1 MRMGQFGHELRRE
14 RESRGI
20 ALVIIT
26 GITKISERH
35 LVALEEE
42 RFDVLPGG
50 VLSKGIVRGY
60 ARAVGLDEEAW
71 IGRYLSAYH
80 QSGQLKDDDVAWMEF
95 AENVGRA
102 RKPDDGLDTSQRV
115 RWAGVALL
123 LTLLALFS
131 WYVAHFVSVHAVAQ
145 QMGALPALLS
155 TCAGAANT
163 ASLSAPANQVRPL
176 GSESNIIAARSQAA
190 ILADISPS
198 ASRRASFAASSPL

>member
-14 RESRGI
+14 RELRGI
-20 ALVIIT
+20 ALGSIT
-26 GITKISERH
+26 GVTKISERH

-71 IGRYLSAYH
+71 MSRYLSAYH

-102 RKPDDGLDTSQRV
+102 RKPGDEPDTSQRV

-131 WYVAHFVSVHAVAQ
+131 WYVAHFVSVRASSQ
-145 QMGALPALLS
+145 QVGALPALLS
-155 TCAGAANT
+155 VWTGAPST
-163 ASLSAPANQVRPL
+163 ASLSAPADRL
-176 GSESNIIAARSQAA
+176 RSQQ
-190 ILADISPS
+190 PGS
-198 ASRRASFAASSPL
+198 A

>member
-1 MRMGQFGHELRRE
+1 MSMSQFGYELRRE

-20 ALVIIT
+20 ALGSIT
-26 GITKISERH
+26 GVTKISERH

-50 VLSKGIVRGY
+50 VLSKGMVRGY
-60 ARAVGLDEEAW
+60 ARVVGLDEDQW
-71 IGRYLSAYH
+71 VGRYLSAYH

-102 RKPDDGLDTSQRV
+102 RKPEPQRATQRM

-131 WYVAHFVSVHAVAQ
+131 WYVARFVSDRAGLDLQASPPARSVATHA
-145 QMGALPALLS
+145 
-155 TCAGAANT
+155 
-163 ASLSAPANQVRPL
+163 APAAL
-176 GSESNIIAARSQAA
+176 GPAGPEPRTCS
-190 ILADISPS
+190 
-198 ASRRASFAASSPL
+198 